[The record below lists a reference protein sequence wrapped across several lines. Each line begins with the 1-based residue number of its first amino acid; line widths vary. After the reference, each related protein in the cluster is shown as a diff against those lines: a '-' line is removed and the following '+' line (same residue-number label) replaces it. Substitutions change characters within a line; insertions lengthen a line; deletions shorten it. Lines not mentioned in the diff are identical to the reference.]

1 MNNSLS
7 ITFDNPHY
15 PSRLRSLPNSPKE
28 LFYKGN
34 LACLELD
41 LIAVIGSRTST
52 RGGEFSAGYFA
63 RALVEHGYAVIS
75 GLSKGIDSAA
85 LSGALSTRQKM
96 ASIAVCQ
103 SNLNDPRP
111 SQGSYIFN
119 KIAEEGLIL
128 SEQSNNYLNHG
139 DVSYDA
145 NRIIAALCKAVL
157 IIEAGPYSGTLVTA
171 NYCNHLGKQIFV
183 IPHKP
188 WDKNSQGCNRLIQQG
203 AKAVTNIADILEELT
218 T

>member
-28 LFYKGN
+28 LFYRGN

-63 RALVEHGYAVIS
+63 RTLVQHGYSVIS
-75 GLSKGIDSAA
+75 ELANGIDSAA

-96 ASIAVCQ
+96 AAIAVCQ
-103 SNLNDPRP
+103 SSLDDPRLT
-111 SQGSYIFN
+111 QGPHIFK
-119 KIAEEGLIL
+119 KITEEGLIL
-128 SEQSNNYLNHG
+128 SESTNYLNNR
-139 DVSYDA
+139 DTSYGA

-157 IIEAGPYSGTLVTA
+157 IIEAGPYSGTLITA
-171 NYCNHLGKQIFV
+171 NYCNHLGKQIFA

-203 AKAVTNIADILEELT
+203 AKAVTNISDILEELMT
-218 T
+218 